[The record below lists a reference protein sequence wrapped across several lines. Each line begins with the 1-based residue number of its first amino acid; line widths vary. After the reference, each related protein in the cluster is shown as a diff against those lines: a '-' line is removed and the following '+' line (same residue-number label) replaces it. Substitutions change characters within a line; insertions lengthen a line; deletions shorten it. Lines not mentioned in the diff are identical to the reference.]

1 MKVNKII
8 CDKCKKELEKGTEIR
23 LSVMKKEITEYGISN
38 GYKKDGEFDLCK
50 DCFDTFKTNYL
61 NIK

>member
-8 CDKCKKELEKGTEIR
+8 CDKCKKELEKGSEIR
-23 LSVMKKEITEYGISN
+23 LYIMKKEITEHGLSN
-38 GYKKDGEFDLCK
+38 GYKKDEEFDLCK
-50 DCFDTFKTNYL
+50 ECFNTFKTNYL

>member
-23 LSVMKKEITEYGISN
+23 LSIMKKEIAANGFSN
-38 GYKKDGEFDLCK
+38 GYKKDEEFDLCPE
-50 DCFDTFKTNYL
+50 CFNTFKNDYL